1 MKTIDRRALFSSG
14 AAAALLAAS
23 GVSLEAAPHTGGRLR
38 VAVPRDGV
46 SLGRLVRGAA
56 FDSLTE
62 IAANGVL
69 QGELATGWSGNE
81 NGRVWHFDL
90 RDDVAFHNGAPM
102 RAQDVVASLSGYAE
116 MGRLRLRT
124 IEATG
129 VRAVRLELQ
138 EGDRGLPLRLADQM
152 FTICQDGHVDLS
164 LAEAIGT
171 GCYRTRRHEPDRGY
185 LGQKVEQHYKDG
197 RAGWADSIEA
207 VVIPDP
213 AIRSEALRD
222 GYVDI
227 AVLPAPEGLREQK
240 DFIFHPSFSDMA
252 LAARRSVGVPREI
265 GANGPL
271 DDGRL
276 AERWWR
282 V

>member
-23 GVSLEAAPHTGGRLR
+23 GVSLDAAPRAGGRLR
-38 VAVPRDGV
+38 VAVPRDGA
-46 SLGRLVRGAA
+46 SLDRLVRGAA

-62 IAANGVL
+62 IASNGVL
-69 QGELATGWSGNE
+69 QGELATGWAGNE
-81 NGRVWHFDL
+81 DGRVWHFDL
-90 RDDVAFHNGAPM
+90 RDDVVFHDGVPM
-102 RAQDVVASLSGYAE
+102 RAQDVVASLSGHAG
-116 MGRLRLRT
+116 MGRLRIRT

-129 VRAVRLELQ
+129 ALAIRLEL
-138 EGDRGLPLRLADQM
+138 EDGDRDLPLRLADQM
-152 FTICQDGHVDLS
+152 FTICQGGGVDLP
-164 LAEAIGT
+164 LAEATGT
-171 GCYRTRRHEPDRGY
+171 GCYRTQRHEPDRGY
-185 LGQKVEQHYKDG
+185 LGRKVEQHYKDG

-227 AVLPAPEGLREQK
+227 AVLPMPEGLRGQK

-252 LAARRSVGVPREI
+252 LAAHGSVGVPRVI
-265 GANGPL
+265 GSHGPL

-276 AERWWR
+276 FERWWR